1 MIGRSSLLSFSRRR
15 VLITTSAAVALVAI
29 AGLVPAQGADRS
41 RDGGDIT
48 FLIDSLRVSGKRRSL
63 PVRACMFMRSG
74 RAFAAFHRLGPPA
87 NMHLIS
93 SGRSNFP
100 RMLHCVS
107 ESPLQG
113 LDFDKRN
120 S

>member
-48 FLIDSLRVSGKRRSL
+48 FLIDSLGNTWIPTTARSPASRATSG
-63 PVRACMFMRSG
+63 AT
-74 RAFAAFHRLGPPA
+74 
-87 NMHLIS
+87 
-93 SGRSNFP
+93 
-100 RMLHCVS
+100 
-107 ESPLQG
+107 
-113 LDFDKRN
+113 
-120 S
+120 